1 MNRLECAGIYL
12 PAHSWNKRFFFLT
25 NKTEINS
32 YQMMMRREKYWEEEE
47 TVSWMPAM
55 SLVRDSKGNISRAFV
70 SAVESGSL
78 LFVDDVAAV
87 GRNQVNLGV
96 DWSLS
101 TFTTKT
107 EIDGCTQCKWF
118 CRLQIKPKASRQKLD
133 INSGTVVA
141 SFKVAEV
148 ERHTS
153 LMLLLA

>member
-1 MNRLECAGIYL
+1 
-12 PAHSWNKRFFFLT
+12 
-25 NKTEINS
+25 
-32 YQMMMRREKYWEEEE
+32 
-47 TVSWMPAM
+47 M
-55 SLVRDSKGNISRAFV
+55 SLVRDSKGNISRACV
-70 SAVESGSL
+70 SEVESGSL
-78 LFVDDVAAV
+78 LFVDDDVAAV

-148 ERHTS
+148 ERHTN